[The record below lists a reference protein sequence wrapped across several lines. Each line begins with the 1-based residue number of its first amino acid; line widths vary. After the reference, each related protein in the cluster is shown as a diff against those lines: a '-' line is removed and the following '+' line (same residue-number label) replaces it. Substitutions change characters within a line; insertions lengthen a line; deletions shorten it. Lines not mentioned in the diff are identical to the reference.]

1 MQRRK
6 FETKAFE
13 FYIFMYINYRTYD
26 SSLIL
31 KSSHPTLYNLTSE
44 RCTLFALPQEGVA
57 HRNLATYAPVFAKPL
72 SNPFEFSRKPFL
84 IQHFLVVFSTVEPIK
99 VNSTKMFRML
109 FSRIKHLAL
118 CVANFSL

>member
-99 VNSTKMFRML
+99 V
-109 FSRIKHLAL
+109 
-118 CVANFSL
+118 

>member
-109 FSRIKHLAL
+109 FSSIKHLAL